1 LIIAPNIWCRPHVD
15 MTGDDKTARRCTID
29 SLKRDLPHST
39 RNQNRVKLL
48 TRNRNDH
55 MPSKLT
61 NEMIEAAILGS
72 EEQKRRIDVQIAEL
86 RAMLSD
92 APVGPAAESATPTP
106 TGRPRRK
113 VSAAGR
119 KAMALAQ
126 QKRWAAK
133 KAESAPEATAATK
146 PKRKMSAAGK
156 AAMIAAIKK
165 RWAEKRAA
173 AKK

>member
-1 LIIAPNIWCRPHVD
+1 
-15 MTGDDKTARRCTID
+15 
-29 SLKRDLPHST
+29 
-39 RNQNRVKLL
+39 
-48 TRNRNDH
+48 

-86 RAMLSD
+86 RAMLSGTSAG
-92 APVGPAAESATPTP
+92 APGEAATPTGLP
-106 TGRPRRK
+106 KRK

-126 QKRWAAK
+126 RKRWAAK
-133 KAESAPEATAATK
+133 KAEAAPEPPVAPK
-146 PKRKMSAAGK
+146 PKRKLSAAGK

-173 AKK
+173 AKKSA

>member
-1 LIIAPNIWCRPHVD
+1 
-15 MTGDDKTARRCTID
+15 
-29 SLKRDLPHST
+29 
-39 RNQNRVKLL
+39 
-48 TRNRNDH
+48 

-86 RAMLSD
+86 RAMLSG
-92 APVGPAAESATPTP
+92 APVSAPAEAATP

-126 QKRWAAK
+126 KKRWAAK
-133 KAESAPEATAATK
+133 KAAPEPLAKAATPAKKKNGMSPATKAKMIAKLKKYWADKRATAK
-146 PKRKMSAAGK
+146 KSA
-156 AAMIAAIKK
+156 
-165 RWAEKRAA
+165 
-173 AKK
+173 